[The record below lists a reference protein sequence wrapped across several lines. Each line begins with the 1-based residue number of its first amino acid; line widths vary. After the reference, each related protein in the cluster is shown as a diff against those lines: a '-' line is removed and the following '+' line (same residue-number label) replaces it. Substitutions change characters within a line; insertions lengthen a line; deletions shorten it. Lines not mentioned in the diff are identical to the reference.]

1 MGSIGHRS
9 QYCGIHKG
17 IPGVPDSRKLHMAQ
31 LGSFAYKTQDT
42 TVRVISQTAALLHSK
57 HDRGAGR
64 VQNELN
70 SQSARFAGTSQQNL
84 AVCKA
89 YPA

>member
-1 MGSIGHRS
+1 
-9 QYCGIHKG
+9 
-17 IPGVPDSRKLHMAQ
+17 MAQ

-84 AVCKA
+84 AVARHTQHEQTSCCSWFQNSTD
-89 YPA
+89 